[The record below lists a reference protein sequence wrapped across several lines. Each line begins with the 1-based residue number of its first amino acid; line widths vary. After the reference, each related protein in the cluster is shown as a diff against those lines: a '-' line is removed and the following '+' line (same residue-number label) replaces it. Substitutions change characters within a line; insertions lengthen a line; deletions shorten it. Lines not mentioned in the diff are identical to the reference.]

1 MKQRFP
7 SVATIISNL
16 LFLNASVLFVVFA
29 SWISD
34 AADLHRGIFLAMAF
48 IGPLLLMILFMLV
61 NRMAIQKWSAGEIDP
76 DGDLMDAVNTTYG
89 ASTLILVLVLFS
101 MMFMDLKLGPALR
114 LMRESSGPIALEDAP
129 RHRKSGMAQF
139 RDGVVVDRDHSGVFR
154 RSYKRYH
161 KAGGYYA
168 KGTDAYWVFPVVPK
182 NWDGTKPV
190 FAWMAEYLDTPKGEA
205 EKRPELLR
213 IEAAE
218 VRGIP
223 VTYLPDYKTA
233 ANHAAKRHGLSFHPD
248 ALFLT
253 YTETRPEEVVRRAIK
268 LMAILLGVMNAV
280 GLLVHL
286 VMTKSVARK
295 ATEARVTEQKPDSH
309 AADTKKDPSAKKRRR
324 KKKRH

>member
-16 LFLNASVLFVVFA
+16 LFLNAAVLSVVFA

-34 AADLHRGIFLAMAF
+34 TANLHRGIFLAMAF

-61 NRMAIQKWSAGEIDP
+61 NRMAIRRWSAGEIDS
-76 DGDLMDAVNTTYG
+76 DGDLMDAVNATYG
-89 ASTLILVLVLFS
+89 ASILILVLVLFS

-114 LMRESSGPIALEDAP
+114 LMRENSGPIALEDAP

-139 RDGVVVDRDHSGVFR
+139 RDGVIVDRDHYGVFR
-154 RSYKRYH
+154 RPYKRYH
-161 KAGGYYA
+161 KAGDYYA
-168 KGTDAYWVFPVVPK
+168 KGIDAYWVFPVVPK

-223 VTYLPDYKTA
+223 VTYLPDYKAA
-233 ANHAAKRHGLSFHPD
+233 ANHAAKRHGLRSQPD

-253 YTETRPEEVVRRAIK
+253 FTEARPQEVVRRAFK
-268 LMAILLGVMNAV
+268 LLTILLAVMNAV
-280 GLLVHL
+280 GLLAHL
-286 VMTKSVARK
+286 VMAKAVTRK
-295 ATEARVTEQKPDSH
+295 IRVVEVTDEPQGSQATDINKAPSS
-309 AADTKKDPSAKKRRR
+309 KKRR
-324 KKKRH
+324 KKKKRR